1 MSSILEG
8 PEIVRAVR
16 RQSRRLVYFFGE
28 LDNHLGR
35 RFICTFL
42 QSPNLLAFLDYG
54 KGKLGS
60 TGDQRRYRDHV
71 LQVLQE
77 HFLGIRLPDKDWKM
91 RDLYISKAERTQIN
105 LDDHCLLA

>member
-54 KGKLGS
+54 KGKTGLDGRSGDDTAIMSFRCFRS
-60 TGDQRRYRDHV
+60 TSSGFAY
-71 LQVLQE
+71 LIKT
-77 HFLGIRLPDKDWKM
+77 GK
-91 RDLYISKAERTQIN
+91 
-105 LDDHCLLA
+105 